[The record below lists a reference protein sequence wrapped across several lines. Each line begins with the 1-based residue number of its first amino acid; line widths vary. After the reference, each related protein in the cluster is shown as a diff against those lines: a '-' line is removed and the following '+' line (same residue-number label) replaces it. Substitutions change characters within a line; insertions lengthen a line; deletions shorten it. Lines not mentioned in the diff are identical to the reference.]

1 MNQQDKKYIRRWYW
15 SGAILVFIILV
26 IGGITRLTD
35 SGLSMTDWKPIMGSI
50 PPITEAQWEEAFEQY
65 KQFPEYQVINRGMSM
80 GEFQYIFFWEY
91 LHRMFARLLGLVFII
106 PFIWFVA
113 KKKFDKKQLKRSLFL
128 MFLGAGQ
135 GLMGWYMVMSGLID
149 IPAVSHYRLA
159 AHLSLAF
166 LIFGSCLWFAL
177 DLREHQPDPG
187 KGTSELKK
195 WLYFFGI
202 LLILQIVWGAF
213 VAGLNAGHIYNTF
226 PKMFQYWFPPE
237 LWISEP
243 LLINFVENIVTVQW
257 VHRVVGTLLALIV
270 IMIWIRSY
278 QLKTNFSTKMWGLSL
293 FTIVLTQYLIG
304 VFTLLLHVPIW
315 LGVLHQAVAMI
326 LLGILIGFIHHLQN
340 SGSQKENRVATE

>member
-15 SGAILVFIILV
+15 SGAILVFAILI
-26 IGGITRLTD
+26 IGGITRLTG

-65 KQFPEYQVINRGMSM
+65 KQFPEYQVLNRGMSM
-80 GEFQYIFFWEY
+80 AEFQFIFFWEY
-91 LHRMFARLLGLVFII
+91 LHRMAARLLGLVFII
-106 PFIWFVA
+106 PFLWFFA
-113 KKKFDKKQLKRSLFL
+113 KKKFDKKQLKRSLL
-128 MFLGAGQ
+128 LLALGVSQ

-159 AHLSLAF
+159 AHLTLAF
-166 LIFGSCLWFAL
+166 IIFGACLWFAL
-177 DLREHQPDPG
+177 DLRDSHPDPG
-187 KGTSELKK
+187 QDTSELHK
-195 WLYFFGI
+195 WLYLFGG
-202 LLILQIVWGAF
+202 LLILQIIWGAF

-270 IMIWIRSY
+270 IIIWIRSY
-278 QLKTNFSTKMWGLSL
+278 QLKTSFSTKMWSLSL
-293 FTIVLTQYLIG
+293 FTVVLVQYLIG

-326 LLGILIGFIHHLQN
+326 LFGVLIGFIHHVGQFSIQN
-340 SGSQKENRVATE
+340 NITTALE

>member
-50 PPITEAQWEEAFEQY
+50 PPITEAQWEAAFEQY

-91 LHRMFARLLGLVFII
+91 LHRMVARLLGLVFII

-113 KKKFDKKQLKRSLFL
+113 KKKFDKKQLKRSLL
-128 MFLGAGQ
+128 LLVLGAGQ

-159 AHLSLAF
+159 AHLTLAF
-166 LIFGSCLWFAL
+166 AIFGSCLWFAL
-177 DLREHQPDPG
+177 DLRESHPDPG

-195 WLYFFGI
+195 WLYLFGF

-213 VAGLNAGHIYNTF
+213 VAGLHAGHVYNTF

-270 IMIWIRSY
+270 IAVWVRSY
-278 QLKTNFSTKMWGLSL
+278 QLKTSFSTKMWALAL
-293 FTIVLTQYLIG
+293 FTAVLTQYMVG
-304 VFTLLLHVPIW
+304 VFTLVLHVPVW

-326 LLGILIGFIHHLQN
+326 LLGILIGFIHHVHCFKNQN
-340 SGSQKENRVATE
+340 DNLTATR